1 MTQTDVLTKQLNFH
15 MTGEGFEN
23 KEYDLK
29 QLTKALTSVQGLVEK
44 TYLYLN
50 DKDKF
55 TKSDEKKLAIHIK
68 DIRPGSFQ
76 ATLDVVMNQVIL
88 PVTPLLTA
96 MSPEDIWNLIKES
109 FDYLK
114 VVLDARKKGEKV
126 NVENNGDR
134 NIFVSVNG
142 SGNTL
147 TFNGI
152 TPDLSKNLSP
162 CFMELSKTINSDGVD
177 SVMISDTKVENGILI
192 DESSRDIFKNQ
203 PILEKETTEICA
215 VITAIDGDK
224 YSGIF
229 KVENENNDVP
239 QGSYR
244 FSFIDTDTI
253 PIDELRDAFM
263 NERHFTCLLKKK
275 LNAKDLTEEIVELKV
290 VDMNKVA

>member
-1 MTQTDVLTKQLNFH
+1 MTQTDILTKQLNFH
-15 MTGEGFEN
+15 MTGEGFKN

-55 TKSDEKKLAIHIK
+55 TKSDEKKLTIHIK

-96 MSPEDIWNLIKES
+96 MSPEDIWNLIKET
-109 FDYLK
+109 FNYLK
-114 VVLDARKKGEKV
+114 VVLGARKKGEKV
-126 NVENNGDR
+126 IVKNVGNG
-134 NIFVSVNG
+134 NVSVFING
-142 SGNTL
+142 TDNAVN
-147 TFNGI
+147 FNGI
-152 TPDLSKNLSP
+152 IPGLAKNLSSG
-162 CFMELSKTINSDGVD
+162 FMELSKTINSDEVD
-177 SVMISDTKVENGILI
+177 SVMISDAGIENGIVM
-192 DESSRDIFKNQ
+192 DEFSRNIFKNQ
-203 PILEKETTEICA
+203 PILEKETIEICA

-224 YSGIF
+224 YSGIL
-229 KVENENNDVP
+229 KVENEDKDVP

-253 PIDELRDAFM
+253 PINELRDAFM
-263 NERHFTCLLKKK
+263 NDRYFTCLLKKK
-275 LNAKDLTEEIVELKV
+275 MNTKDLTEEIVEIKV